1 MSIHSLKPGI
11 VSEEQKQ
18 TFRADP
24 KAYMDY
30 RKDIESEL
38 NSRFK
43 FVRVSCSRSTG
54 SFSKLTATSDYQG

>member
-1 MSIHSLKPGI
+1 MSIHSLIVGI

-18 TFRADP
+18 TFRGDP

-30 RKDIESEL
+30 RKDIESEI

-43 FVRVSCSRSTG
+43 FVRARCSRSCG
-54 SFSKLTATSDYQG
+54 SSSKLTATSDYQG